1 MLQYFQHVI
10 LAFYQEN
17 KNSPKKQL
25 GVTTGKTKN
34 TEHKSVF
41 LEQQKSGAYFK
52 AL

>member
-17 KNSPKKQL
+17 KNSPKKQM
-25 GVTTGKTKN
+25 GVTTGWTTN
-34 TEHKSVF
+34 TEHKSLF
-41 LEQQKSGAYFK
+41 WSNKKSGAYFK